1 MAEQVLHA
9 EIRAEATGGETIDRV
24 REETERLHA
33 SLAHLRHEELHE
45 TALLGRLAEGFALV
59 SEHSE
64 GLRDHAFELRNALGE
79 NGETI
84 GELIPMLGALGA
96 AASVGGL
103 LEMTHEAAEAHTQL
117 AAMAETLGLT
127 IGQLQGLQYAA
138 RATDVPIDAMQHGIL
153 LLDRNMT
160 AAASGKSKD
169 VAEIFHRMGIS
180 LRGADGHLRS
190 TQDVLP
196 LLAESLSRTH
206 DVTLRNA
213 VAMALFGRSGAEL
226 IPLLLKGK
234 AGIEDLEATSRRL
247 NASFS
252 DEDNENI
259 ERYKNAWTD
268 LDTAFG
274 GLKDTITADVAPVLT
289 PFLQGITDW
298 VANHRDD
305 IGKTIASDLDA
316 IGRAVKS
323 VDWKAVE
330 ADIGGV
336 ARVLNEGAQDLGGW
350 VRIAE
355 VFAGL
360 SVLKFAWG
368 LAQPLVEMAAIGVE
382 AGKLSI
388 TLTEKL
394 AKSWGIVGA
403 AADAA
408 AVEEELAASM
418 SVNGQRVAAGE
429 QGAARGPG
437 GAHAPEAAPKGPRV
451 NARRLGEVTAVVPV
465 LGALYEL
472 ETDLAPLMRYL
483 VHLDGSTDVAHPNA
497 RGYTGPTHDQTH
509 AVDHAYGRRDRGA
522 GGAEPDADPFE
533 NVTELFAWLRGL
545 RTRDYDDDRKPGDQ
559 DGKVAV
565 TVQVN
570 GLPPG
575 TTVATEQ
582 SGAARVAHVDVGQNY
597 PMGYIVQ

>member
-45 TALLGRLAEGFALV
+45 TALLGRLAESFALV

-103 LEMTHEAAEAHTQL
+103 LEMTHEAAEVHTQL
-117 AAMAETLGLT
+117 MAMSATLGLT
-127 IGQLQGLQYAA
+127 VSQLQGLQYAA

-169 VAEIFHRMGIS
+169 VGEIFHRMGIS

-190 TQDVLP
+190 TNDVLP

-305 IGKTIASDLDA
+305 IGKTIASDLDE

-330 ADIGGV
+330 GDIGGV
-336 ARVLNEGAQDLGGW
+336 AHVLNEGAQDLGGW
-350 VRIAE
+350 VRIGE

-368 LAQPLVEMAAIGVE
+368 LGQPLLEMGAIGLE
-382 AGKLSI
+382 IGRLSLD
-388 TLTEKL
+388 LTEKL
-394 AKSWGIVGA
+394 APSWATVGA
-403 AADAA
+403 AARNA
-408 AVEEELAASM
+408 AVEEGAAAS
-418 SVNGQRVAAGE
+418 VPVGGQTPSAGTAAAEHVAGDATAETERVAVNVGRLARIASAVPM
-429 QGAARGPG
+429 AA
-437 GAHAPEAAPKGPRV
+437 
-451 NARRLGEVTAVVPV
+451 L
-465 LGALYEL
+465 LYEL
-472 ETDLAPLMRYL
+472 KEDLPPLLNYA

-509 AVDHAYGRRDRGA
+509 AVDHAYGRH
-522 GGAEPDADPFE
+522 
-533 NVTELFAWLRGL
+533 
-545 RTRDYDDDRKPGDQ
+545 
-559 DGKVAV
+559 
-565 TVQVN
+565 
-570 GLPPG
+570 G
-575 TTVATEQ
+575 TAAP
-582 SGAARVAHVDVGQNY
+582 AARRRT
-597 PMGYIVQ
+597 PIRSRT